1 MISTK
6 PPPDTFEPHPVL
18 APHYASKPE
27 KEQFLRGIFD
37 SSAPHYER
45 IVSWGFF
52 GLGQRYR
59 VSALKLRSGL
69 KAGMRCLD
77 MATGTGP
84 TARAVAQVAGGPQFV
99 TCIEPSFGMLSESRN
114 LLHAAHIQAT
124 ADDIPMQSD
133 TFDFMTMGF
142 ALRHVNNLAA
152 AFTEFHR
159 VLKPGGKLFIM
170 DAVKP
175 PGRFGLWLYKIY
187 FRDVLPKLTRLLTG
201 SNDAVH
207 LMEYYWETMD
217 QMVPSQTVLEAL
229 RVAGF
234 TNVKHEMAMGCFCEY
249 SATKAS

>member
-1 MISTK
+1 VISVK
-6 PPPDTFEPHPVL
+6 PPPEGFEPHPML

-27 KEQFLRGIFD
+27 KERFLRGIFD
-37 SSAPHYER
+37 RSAPYYER

-59 VSALKLRSGL
+59 LKALKLRSGL
-69 KAGMRCLD
+69 KAGMKCLD

-84 TARAVAQVAGGPQFV
+84 TARAVAQVAGGPQYV

-114 LLHAAHIQAT
+114 LLEAAHIQGT
-124 ADDIPMQSD
+124 ADDIPLRSEI
-133 TFDFMTMGF
+133 FDFMTMGF
-142 ALRHVNNLAA
+142 ALRHVNNLANT
-152 AFTEFHR
+152 FQEFHR
-159 VLKPGGKLFIM
+159 VLKPDGKLFIM

-175 PGRFGLWLYKIY
+175 PARMGLWLYKIY

-201 SNDAVH
+201 SHEAVH

-217 QMVPSQTVLEAL
+217 QMVPAKTVLEAL

-234 TNVKHEMAMGCFCEY
+234 VDVKYQLIMGCFCEY
-249 SATKAS
+249 SATKPL